1 MWPPVAA
8 SPPTDMAATR
18 PAGPRP
24 ASPRPLVEVLTFQG
38 CPHREA
44 AIALVERVGKQLAN
58 NAEVRVI
65 EVPDQHAAEQIR
77 FLGSP
82 SIRVDGHDIEPG
94 ADRRQ
99 EFVHAC
105 RLYRGQHSLHGLPED
120 DWLRQ
125 ALRTAEAGP

>member
-1 MWPPVAA
+1 
-8 SPPTDMAATR
+8 MAAIS
-18 PAGPRP
+18 P
-24 ASPRPLVEVLTFQG
+24 ASQPPARSRPLVEVLTFQG
-38 CPHREA
+38 CPNRDA
-44 AIALVERVGKQLAN
+44 AIALVERVGTQLGS

-65 EVPDQHAAEQIR
+65 EVPDQQAAEQAR

-82 SIRVDGHDIEPG
+82 TIRVDGRDIEPG

-105 RLYRGQHSLHGLPED
+105 RLYQGQHSLHPLPEE

-125 ALRTAEAGP
+125 ALLTAEAHP